1 MLGTKIK
8 DPSDVLDYD
17 ITYEDWITD
26 DDTITTVVTSVSPA
40 GELAVDS
47 AQVATPD
54 VKIWVSG
61 GVAGSTYEIT
71 VTASTTAGRVKEETF
86 KLRVKEA

>member
-1 MLGTKIK
+1 MLGTKFK
-8 DPSDVLDYD
+8 DPADVLDYD
-17 ITYEDWITD
+17 IDYGDWIASG
-26 DDTITTVVTSVSPA
+26 DTITTVTTSVSPA

-47 AQVATPD
+47 VQISSPE

-61 GVAGSTYEIT
+61 GEAGSTYTIT

-86 KLRVKEA
+86 RIRVKEA